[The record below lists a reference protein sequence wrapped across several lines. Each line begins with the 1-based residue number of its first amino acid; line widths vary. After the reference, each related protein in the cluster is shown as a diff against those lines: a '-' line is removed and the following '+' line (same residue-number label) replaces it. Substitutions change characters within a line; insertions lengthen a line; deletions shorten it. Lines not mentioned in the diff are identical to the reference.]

1 MSTSNFQGPT
11 LDSGLTSKKSNYKN
25 WAIGLLAVALIAVS
39 SYTFV
44 ANNNSGNTISKQ
56 EATIAK
62 VAEEKSNVQKSFDE
76 SLVRLDSMKT
86 VNSGLESK
94 LTDNN
99 NEIAKTKNEIRSI
112 LNKKN
117 ATAAEL
123 GKAKNLIAVLNTKIT
138 GMEQEVARLNQE
150 NQTLTQD
157 KMALIQD
164 KEKLTQDLTATTVV
178 KQDLEKKV
186 DIASTLNASNIA
198 ITPVNVKNNGKE
210 KVTTTAKRVD
220 KLMISFVVDNR
231 IIQPGSTDVYVC
243 VIGPDGKPIS
253 AAQSGSGIFTT
264 RDEGDKNFTAKVA
277 VDLETAQKKNV
288 EFAFTPDQNFQEGN
302 YTIQLY
308 QNGFKIGENNRELK
322 KGGLFG

>member
-1 MSTSNFQGPT
+1 MSTTNYQGPT
-11 LDSGLTSKKSNYKN
+11 IDSGHVSKGTDYKN
-25 WAIGLLAVALIAVS
+25 WIIGFLVVALLSVS
-39 SYTFV
+39 SYTLV
-44 ANNNSGNTISKQ
+44 ANNETDDMISRQ
-56 EATIAK
+56 EATITK
-62 VAEEKSNVQKSFDE
+62 VAEERSNIQRSFDE

-86 VNSGLESK
+86 INSGLESK
-94 LTDNN
+94 LVDNS

-117 ATAAEL
+117 ASAAEL
-123 GKAKNLIAVLNTKIT
+123 GKAKNLIAVLNTKIA

-157 KMALIQD
+157 KIVLTQE
-164 KEKLTQDLTATTVV
+164 KEKLTQDLTATTIV

-186 DIASTLNASNIA
+186 DVASTLNASNIA

-220 KLMISFVVDNR
+220 KLLISFVVDNR
-231 IIQPGSTDVYVC
+231 IIQPATTDVYVC
-243 VIGPDGKPIS
+243 VIGPDGKPVS
-253 AAQSGSGIFTT
+253 AAKSGSGIFTT
-264 RDEGDKNFTAKVA
+264 REEGDKNFTAKVA

-302 YTIQLY
+302 YTIQIY

-322 KGGLFG
+322 KGGLFS